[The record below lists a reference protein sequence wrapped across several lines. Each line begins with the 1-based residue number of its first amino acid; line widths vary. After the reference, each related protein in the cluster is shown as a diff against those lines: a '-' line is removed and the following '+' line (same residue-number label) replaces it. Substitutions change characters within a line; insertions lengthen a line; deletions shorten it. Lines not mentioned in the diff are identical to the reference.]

1 MPEVKTNQSRSSK
14 VMRGISSQTIV
25 TLVIGLTELLVFSI
39 MSRLLSKEDFGYFAA
54 ITAITAIFSS
64 LADTGIGAAIVQ
76 HKKIDKKY
84 LDNAFS
90 LSFIIG
96 FILMILLCALSA
108 PISTLVVDSSIRI
121 PLIILSCTLLLGCV
135 TSVPRSILHRKRMF
149 FSLGFS
155 SLISLILSSLVAIVL
170 ALKGFGFYA
179 ILGKSIVNSILLY
192 FISLFLAKTK
202 FEFDWNPV
210 VLKKIFGFSGWLM
223 ASALFRNF
231 SYNIESLI
239 MPRLMSVLML
249 GAYNRPKGFL
259 NQISWQVNG
268 IFDSALFPVL
278 SEVQDDKFA
287 IKKAYKTSIYYLNI
301 FAMLLSISFIF
312 NSELI
317 IRIFFGEEWLELK
330 YIFMILSLAFV
341 FNIDIRLTDCYLR
354 SLAMTRAQFIFS
366 IIQFVVKTLCF
377 VIGSH
382 WGLIGFS
389 IGGFVAVL
397 LMTLMKVT
405 YINNKIGVSFNATLL
420 CMISSWRAGLL
431 FVPVMILC
439 YIYIPSSLI
448 GNIVNCCVMIIM
460 FIGVFFMVPGFVG
473 QRYYTEMYPK
483 IMSRLKKIS
492 SKKG

>member
-1 MPEVKTNQSRSSK
+1 MSEIRASQSRSSK

-25 TLVIGLTELLVFSI
+25 TFVMGLTELLFFSI

-54 ITAITAIFSS
+54 ITAITTIFSS

-76 HKKIDKKY
+76 HKEIDKKY

-90 LSFIIG
+90 LSFFIG
-96 FILMILLCALSA
+96 LILMILLCTLSA

-121 PLIILSCTLLLGCV
+121 PLIIISCTLLLSCV
-135 TSVPRSILHRKRMF
+135 TSVPRSILHRNRMF
-149 FSLGFS
+149 FRLGLS
-155 SLISLILSSLVAIVL
+155 SLISLIVSSVVAILL

-179 ILGKSIVNSILLY
+179 ILGKFIVNSILMY
-192 FISLFLAKTK
+192 FSSLLLAKTK
-202 FEFDWNPV
+202 FEFDWNPA

-223 ASALFRNF
+223 ASALFRNV
-231 SYNIESLI
+231 SHNIDSLI
-239 MPRLMSVLML
+239 MPRLMSVSML
-249 GAYNRPKGFL
+249 GAYNRPKGFID
-259 NQISWQVNG
+259 QISWRLNG

-287 IKKAYKTSIYYLNI
+287 IKKAYETSIYYLNI

-317 IRIFFGEEWLELK
+317 IRIFFGEQWLELK

-354 SLAMTRAQFIFS
+354 SLALTKSQFIFR
-366 IIQFVVKTLCF
+366 IIQFVLKTLCF

-389 IGGFVAVL
+389 IGGVVAVL

-405 YINNKIGVSFNATLL
+405 YISNKVGVSFNATLL
-420 CMISSWRAGLL
+420 CMVSSWRAGLL

-473 QRYYTEMYPK
+473 QRYYTEMYPN
-483 IMSRLKKIS
+483 IMSRLKKLS
-492 SKKG
+492 SKKR

>member
-1 MPEVKTNQSRSSK
+1 MSEVKAPQSRSSK

-25 TLVIGLTELLVFSI
+25 TLVIGLTELLFFSI

-54 ITAITAIFSS
+54 ITAVTAVFSS

-76 HKKIDKKY
+76 HKEIDKKY

-90 LSFIIG
+90 LSFFIG

-108 PISTLVVDSSIRI
+108 PISILVVDSSIRI
-121 PLIILSCTLLLGCV
+121 PLIILSCTLLLNCV

-149 FSLGFS
+149 FRLGIS

-179 ILGKSIVNSILLY
+179 ILGKNIVNSLLLY

-202 FEFDWNPV
+202 FGFDWNPIV
-210 VLKKIFGFSGWLM
+210 IKKIFGFSGWLM

-231 SYNIESLI
+231 SHSIDSLI
-239 MPRLMSVLML
+239 MPRLMSVSML
-249 GAYNRPKGFL
+249 GAYNRPKGF
-259 NQISWQVNG
+259 ISQVSSQLNG

-278 SEVQDDKFA
+278 SEVQNDKLA
-287 IKKAYKTSIYYLNI
+287 IKNAYKTSIYYLNI

-317 IRIFFGEEWLELK
+317 IRIFFGEQWLELK

-354 SLAMTRAQFIFS
+354 SLALTKSQFFFR
-366 IIQFVVKTLCF
+366 IIQFVLKTLCF

-389 IGGFVAVL
+389 VGGFVAVL
-397 LMTLMKVT
+397 LMTLIKVI
-405 YINNKIGVSFNATLL
+405 YISNKVGVSFNATLH

-460 FIGVFFMVPGFVG
+460 FIGVFFMVPSFVG
-473 QRYYTEMYPK
+473 QRYYTEMHPT
-483 IMSRLKKIS
+483 IMSRLKKLS